1 MVLSAPT
8 ILLNKQKEAGIGP
21 FFKKK
26 HKPHMPQCDLIGT
39 FLKVLGKKIL
49 KKVAQIFGD
58 VMMGCL
64 KNITFK

>member
-1 MVLSAPT
+1 
-8 ILLNKQKEAGIGP
+8 
-21 FFKKK
+21 
-26 HKPHMPQCDLIGT
+26 MPQCDLIGP

-58 VMMGCL
+58 VMGCL